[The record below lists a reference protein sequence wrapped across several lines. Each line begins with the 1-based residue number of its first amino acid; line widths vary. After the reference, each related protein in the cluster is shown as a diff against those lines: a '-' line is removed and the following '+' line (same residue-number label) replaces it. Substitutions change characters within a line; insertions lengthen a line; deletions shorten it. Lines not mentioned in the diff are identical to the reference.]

1 MLYIA
6 YVLKSIE
13 LFQTLGDETRYR
25 IIRVLLAAETP
36 LCVAEIVDIVRK
48 PQYAV
53 SRALRRL
60 AETGL
65 VTETQEG
72 KLRFYAPVP
81 VTEAGVGAPP
91 KVAAPVP
98 VAAPGQ
104 TTEPGAA
111 TDRVTTAPALQAI
124 FDLVKADKTTEER
137 WPHDL
142 DRLRWRLELR
152 EGGSCVVTYTA
163 GYVPEEYKTRE
174 DRMEHDEKR
183 KVLFICVHNTAR
195 SQIAEAYLRQ
205 LGGDIFEVESA
216 GLTPGTLNPY
226 VVRVLAEEGFD
237 ISRKVP
243 QSVFDLYK
251 AGKTYT
257 YVVTV
262 CSREAEEGCPVFPG
276 PVRRLNWP
284 FPDPSRFT
292 GTEEEI
298 LEQTRA
304 VRDEIKGKVREF
316 VETYREEHA
325 R

>member
-1 MLYIA
+1 MRYFA
-6 YVLKSIE
+6 YVLKSIDM
-13 LFQTLGDETRYR
+13 FQALGDETRYR
-25 IIRVLLAAETP
+25 IVRVLIAANTP
-36 LCVAEIVDIVRK
+36 LCVAEIVDIVRR

-65 VTETQEG
+65 VSETSQG

-81 VTEAGVGAPP
+81 VAS
-91 KVAAPVP
+91 
-98 VAAPGQ
+98 
-104 TTEPGAA
+104 
-111 TDRVTTAPALQAI
+111 TTAPRAVQGV
-124 FDLVKADKTTEER
+124 FDLIRDDPSSNER

-152 EGGSCVVTYTA
+152 VDGSCVVTYTA
-163 GYVPEEYKTRE
+163 GYVPEEYRTRE
-174 DRMEHDEKR
+174 EHVEHDEKR

-195 SQIAEAYLRQ
+195 SQMAEAYLRQ
-205 LGGDIFEVESA
+205 LGSDIFEVESA

-226 VVRVLAEEGFD
+226 VVRVLAEDGFD
-237 ISRKVP
+237 ISHKMP

-251 AGKTYT
+251 AGRTYT

-292 GTEEEI
+292 GSDEEI
-298 LEQTRA
+298 MAQTRT
-304 VRDEIKGKVREF
+304 VRDEIRERVRRF
-316 VETYREEHA
+316 VQDYREEHA

>member
-1 MLYIA
+1 M
-6 YVLKSIE
+6 KSID
-13 LFQTLGDETRYR
+13 LFQALGDETRYR
-25 IIRVLLAAETP
+25 IVRVLLAAETP

-60 AETGL
+60 AATGL

-72 KLRFYAPVP
+72 KLRFYTPLPVP
-81 VTEAGVGAPP
+81 GAPLQGIFGLI
-91 KVAAPVP
+91 V
-98 VAAPGQ
+98 
-104 TTEPGAA
+104 
-111 TDRVTTAPALQAI
+111 TDESAQ
-124 FDLVKADKTTEER
+124 ER

-152 EGGSCVVTYTA
+152 ENGKCVVTYTA
-163 GYVPEEYKTRE
+163 GYVPEEYKTQE
-174 DRMEHDEKR
+174 DPMDTEEKR

-195 SQIAEAYLRQ
+195 SQMAEAYLRQ
-205 LGGDIFEVESA
+205 FGGDIFDVESA

-226 VVRVLAEEGFD
+226 VVRVLAEDGFD
-237 ISRKVP
+237 ISHKTP

-251 AGKTYT
+251 AGNTYT

-298 LEQTRA
+298 IDQTRG
-304 VRDEIKGKVREF
+304 VRDQIKEKVREF
-316 VETYREEHA
+316 VEIYREEHH